1 MNKYFDETKVEELY
15 PEAGELM
22 MPPMLI
28 WKPTKVDDIPNA
40 CGSGEYFAQL
50 KKDGA
55 CYQYVRTAN
64 HSYLFGRTVSQ
75 VTGLLTEKSANI
87 PHIISALEVLPA
99 NTIIVGEIYYPGGTS
114 KNVTT
119 IMGCLP
125 AKARERQKNNPIHF
139 YCHDM
144 IYYDGEDMVSMGA
157 WERYQKLREVWEKY
171 NLSQYD
177 FLELAAAV
185 REDIEVAI
193 SNALSSGEEGMVLK
207 KDSAPYTPGTRP
219 ARNTMKVKQMDT
231 IDLVC
236 TRTIPATREYT
247 GKELEA
253 WPYWEMITNEY
264 EDSNL
269 VVFTTDINQYGNP
282 GWEPVTKPYFLG
294 WHTSIGIGA
303 YDANGNLKELGTVS
317 SGFTDEDRENM
328 AKNDY
333 TGMVVSLSCM
343 SIDRVGKT
351 LRHPVFK
358 AWRPDKNAT
367 ECTIE
372 AVF

>member
-28 WKPTKVDDIPNA
+28 WKPTKIDDIPNA

-55 CYQYVRTAN
+55 CYQYVRTTN

-125 AKARERQKNNPIHF
+125 AKAIERQKNNPIHF

-144 IYYDGEDMVSMGA
+144 IYYNGENMVSMGA
-157 WERYQKLREVWEKY
+157 WERYQKLCEVWEKY

-185 REDIEVAI
+185 RNDIEVAI

-247 GKELEA
+247 GKELET
-253 WPYWEMITNEY
+253 WPYWEDDT
-264 EDSNL
+264 
-269 VVFTTDINQYGNP
+269 
-282 GWEPVTKPYFLG
+282 PVTKPYALG

-333 TGMVVSLSCM
+333 AGMVVSLSCM

-358 AWRPDKNAT
+358 AWRPDKNAA

>member
-125 AKARERQKNNPIHF
+125 AKAIERQKNKPIHF

-144 IYYDGEDMVSMGA
+144 IYYNGENMVSMGA
-157 WERYQKLREVWEKY
+157 WERYQKLCEVWKKY

-185 REDIEVAI
+185 RDDIEVAI

-247 GKELEA
+247 GKELET
-253 WPYWEMITNEY
+253 WPYWEDDT
-264 EDSNL
+264 
-269 VVFTTDINQYGNP
+269 
-282 GWEPVTKPYFLG
+282 PVTKPYALG

-343 SIDRVGKT
+343 SIDKVGKT

-358 AWRPDKNAT
+358 AWRPDKNAA

-372 AVF
+372 TVF